1 MTTGG
6 TESIIMAC
14 KAYRDYCREAKG
26 IARPN
31 MVIARTAHSGFDKAA
46 QYLGIHVTYVDV
58 DADTTKVNIAQ
69 MKRKINKNTIMV
81 SFYRAAIA
89 TKHSH
94 HARSEDKQTPGRNV
108 RCVSSAIRVTFGHI
122 VR

>member
-6 TESIIMAC
+6 TESLIMAC

-31 MVIARTAHSGFDKAA
+31 MVIPRTAHSGFDKAA
-46 QYLGIHVTYVDV
+46 QYLGIHVNYVDV
-58 DADTTKVNIAQ
+58 DADTTKVDIAQ

-81 SFYRAAIA
+81 SFLSCGNRDE
-89 TKHSH
+89 HSS
-94 HARSEDKQTPGRNV
+94 RTVRQTNKRPTAMCDVCPLR
-108 RCVSSAIRVTFGHI
+108 
-122 VR
+122 